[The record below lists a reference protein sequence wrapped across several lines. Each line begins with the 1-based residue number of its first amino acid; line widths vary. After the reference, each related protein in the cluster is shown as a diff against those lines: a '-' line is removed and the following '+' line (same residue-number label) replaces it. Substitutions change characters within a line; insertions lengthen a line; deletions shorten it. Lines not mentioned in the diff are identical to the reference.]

1 MDDLNDIPEETVTAP
16 GPAQEP
22 GADAGGGGGALF
34 AESSVTDFGPVVEL
48 LEQQNDLLVTQHD
61 DLLQVQ
67 ANLDFVFLAVCMLA
81 GVVIGC
87 AISRVL
93 HDLWRA

>member
-1 MDDLNDIPEETVTAP
+1 MDELNGIPEETVTAP
-16 GPAQEP
+16 EPAQEP
-22 GADAGGGGGALF
+22 GADGGGGGGVLF
-34 AESSVTDFGPVVEL
+34 VETPSVDYSAVVEL
-48 LEQQNDLLVTQHD
+48 LEQQNDLLATQHN
-61 DLLQVQ
+61 DLLQVR

>member
-1 MDDLNDIPEETVTAP
+1 MDESGSYEIVYEVDLSRVET
-16 GPAQEP
+16 
-22 GADAGGGGGALF
+22 
-34 AESSVTDFGPVVEL
+34 L
-48 LEQQNDLLVTQHD
+48 LEQQNELLITQHN

-67 ANLDFVFLAVCMLA
+67 ANLDFVFLSVCMLA